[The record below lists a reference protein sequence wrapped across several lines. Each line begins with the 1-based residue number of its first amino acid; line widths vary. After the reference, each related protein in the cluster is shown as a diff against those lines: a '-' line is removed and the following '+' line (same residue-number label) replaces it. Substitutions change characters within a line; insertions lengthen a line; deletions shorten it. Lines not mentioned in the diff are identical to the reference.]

1 MAALLYRH
9 PLGSIRPG
17 RGSRGLIPQRPGD
30 AGPAVLGSEFWDP
43 TTYVVDLA
51 ESVALA
57 EGLATQATVA
67 ASLAETVA
75 LAEALAAGL
84 SLSIALAESVPLAES
99 LGAQATLGAALA
111 ESVALAEGLSGQ
123 TTLAASLAES
133 VAFSEGLGLSFSASA
148 ALAESVTLAEAI
160 TARLQLPPVLRAGL
174 ELSTTATALAVDS
187 TSTDLD
193 LSTTRTAAT
202 MTSILRSDT
211 DSADIFRATLTRD
224 GSPYSLVGAQS
235 VSLRWRRRGGT
246 RGSLALTVT
255 NAAGGVVERAWQ
267 ADDLEPGAYEIQVR
281 VVDTNGDQLSF
292 PNHTYQTLTV
302 LPAL

>member
-1 MAALLYRH
+1 MLADHVHLPPARATIRHLRPRPDGSLELLSEEEATNVITTAGRDFLHQQGYGSSG
-9 PLGSIRPG
+9 LGAN
-17 RGSRGLIPQRPGD
+17 GLNWI
-30 AGPAVLGSEFWDP
+30 
-43 TTYVVDLA
+43 
-51 ESVALA
+51 
-57 EGLATQATVA
+57 
-67 ASLAETVA
+67 
-75 LAEALAAGL
+75 GL
-84 SLSIALAESVPLAES
+84 SDDALTETSASTTLSNEIAANGLSR
-99 LGAQATLGAALA
+99 AQATLGAALA

-133 VAFSEGLGLSFSASA
+133 VALSEGLGLSFSASA
-148 ALAESVTLAEAI
+148 TLAESVALAEAI

-211 DSADIFRATLTRD
+211 DSADTFRATLTRD

-267 ADDLEPGAYEIQVR
+267 ADDLEPGAYEVQVR

>member
-9 PLGSIRPG
+9 PLGQALPRGP
-17 RGSRGLIPQRPGD
+17 GSRGLIPQRPGD
-30 AGPAVLGSEFWDP
+30 AGPDVLGSELWDP
-43 TTYVVDLA
+43 TTYVVDLS
-51 ESVALA
+51 ESVALS

-75 LAEALAAGL
+75 LSEALAAGL
-84 SLSIALAESVPLAES
+84 TASLALAESVSLAES
-99 LGAQATLGAALA
+99 LGALRSVDVALSEGLSVAESLGALRLVGVGLAESVALADALGGEQSFGAALA
-111 ESVALAEGLSGQ
+111 ESVAM
-123 TTLAASLAES
+123 
-133 VAFSEGLGLSFSASA
+133 
-148 ALAESVTLAEAI
+148 AEALS
-160 TARLQLPPVLRAGL
+160 ARIQLPPVLRAGL
-174 ELSTTATALAVDS
+174 TLSTTRTAL
-187 TSTDLD
+187 T

-235 VSLRWRRRGGT
+235 VSLRWRRRGGA
-246 RGSLALTVT
+246 RGSLALTVVS
-255 NAAGGVVERAWQ
+255 AAGGVVERAWQ
-267 ADDLEPGAYEIQVR
+267 ADDLEPGAYEVQVR